1 MTENIIKS
9 PYSSPMFQSQTID
22 QRDNSNEELPIG
34 PMDKSKR
41 SRGEDIDSKETCLKF
56 QQLTCDSFPQSP
68 PPTPLGSVSK
78 GREDIAEVSTHVD
91 LSDKKED
98 LDTIER
104 KPKRRSSVEL
114 NLKNFTLIRTLGTGS
129 FGRVHLAKSNMNQR
143 FYAVKVL
150 RKADVVRLK
159 QVEHTKNERAILS
172 SVKYTF
178 IVNLWGTFQD
188 DGNLYMVMDY
198 VPGGELFTF
207 MRKCIKL
214 QEDVAKFYAAEVLL
228 TIAYLHTQNVIYRDL
243 KPENILLDAQGHI
256 KMTDFGFAK
265 VVPDITWTLCGTPD
279 YLAPEIIQSKGYGK
293 PVDYWALGI
302 LIYEMLSGVA
312 PFFDDNQFKLYE
324 KIVTCKPVYPSY
336 FSEEVVDLLKHLL
349 TPDLSRRYGNLK
361 AGSQDVIDHP
371 WFKSID
377 FKQLENRQIKAPF
390 IPDVKCEGDASNFDN
405 YEEEKISYGATE
417 PDPYRKYFT
426 EF

>member
-1 MTENIIKS
+1 MIVICVE
-9 PYSSPMFQSQTID
+9 
-22 QRDNSNEELPIG
+22 
-34 PMDKSKR
+34 
-41 SRGEDIDSKETCLKF
+41 
-56 QQLTCDSFPQSP
+56 QLTCDSFPQSP

-98 LDTIER
+98 LDTFER

-143 FYAVKVL
+143 FYAIKVL

-207 MRKCIKL
+207 MRKCI
-214 QEDVAKFYAAEVLL
+214 V
-228 TIAYLHTQNVIYRDL
+228 
-243 KPENILLDAQGHI
+243 
-256 KMTDFGFAK
+256 
-265 VVPDITWTLCGTPD
+265 
-279 YLAPEIIQSKGYGK
+279 S
-293 PVDYWALGI
+293 
-302 LIYEMLSGVA
+302 
-312 PFFDDNQFKLYE
+312 FFL
-324 KIVTCKPVYPSY
+324 
-336 FSEEVVDLLKHLL
+336 
-349 TPDLSRRYGNLK
+349 
-361 AGSQDVIDHP
+361 
-371 WFKSID
+371 
-377 FKQLENRQIKAPF
+377 
-390 IPDVKCEGDASNFDN
+390 
-405 YEEEKISYGATE
+405 
-417 PDPYRKYFT
+417 
-426 EF
+426 